1 MMTNCDRK
9 SQSLNIT
16 TIIGLDN
23 CCDSTEVCWF
33 FVVVLQE
40 YIVLHELHHAMGGLH
55 EQQRNRRKY
64 FVKIN
69 WENIQSSYNDQYA
82 LSQNTKNN
90 EVYDYASILQYHLTV
105 SDVLTIVTSYT
116 VISDVIP
123 Q

>member
-1 MMTNCDRK
+1 MVFCC
-9 SQSLNIT
+9 
-16 TIIGLDN
+16 GFAGVY
-23 CCDSTEVCWF
+23 CCDSTEVRWF